1 MFEPVIHQVEIN
13 GPRIEET
20 IALPEGATTI
30 GRHATNNL
38 VFVHPL
44 VSRKHAE
51 LVVDTNTCRIMDLG
65 STHGTLVNREPIAP
79 ETAVILN
86 PGDVIEIGAFRLVY
100 QRTDLTEPAPEP
112 DPVAEEGVV
121 EDGAVV
127 VIEAEGETAVTQPE
141 PTATSAP
148 TPAPKPAAQAAKP
161 KPRPA
166 PRPTPSPTNPLHDW
180 KTASY
185 VPVSSGSGGRGSD
198 NGKHTASDAEE
209 PYELPPGQSYTYS
222 HYLEYLPEIYRTS
235 GETFIPR
242 FLALLESILA
252 PIEWTGDNFNLF
264 LDAETAPVD
273 FLPWL
278 ANWYELRFDHTWS
291 DAAMRT
297 VLQEAYLIYR
307 RRGTAWSMQR
317 LLEIYTGTTVQI
329 EDDNENLENF
339 TFSVRISASA
349 KDVNR
354 TAIERLINVNKP
366 AHTSYDLLFID

>member
-13 GPRIEET
+13 GPQIDET

-65 STHGTLVNREPIAP
+65 STHGTLVNQVALAP
-79 ETAVILN
+79 ETAVILK
-86 PGDVIEIGAFRLVY
+86 PGDIIEIGAFRLVY
-100 QRTDLTEPAPEP
+100 QRTELAGAAPEP
-112 DPVAEEGVV
+112 DPVIEDSVV
-121 EDGAVV
+121 DDVEVAV
-127 VIEAEGETAVTQPE
+127 IEEAEGETAVTQPE
-141 PTATSAP
+141 PIATSAP
-148 TPAPKPAAQAAKP
+148 TPAAPAAKP
-161 KPRPA
+161 KPRP
-166 PRPTPSPTNPLHDW
+166 TPSPSNPLHDW

-198 NGKHTASDAEE
+198 NGKPTANDAEE
-209 PYELPPGQSYTYS
+209 PYELLPGQSFTYS
-222 HYLEYLPEIYRTS
+222 HYLEYLPEIYRTG

-264 LDAETAPVD
+264 LDAKTAPVD

-291 DAAMRT
+291 EAAMRT

-307 RRGTAWSMQR
+307 RRGTSWSMQR

-329 EDDNENLENF
+329 EDDSENLENF

-349 KDVNR
+349 KEIDR
-354 TAIERLINVNKP
+354 TAIERLINSNKP
-366 AHTSYDLLFID
+366 AHTSYDLLFVE